1 VYSVFGAGKGGRDL
15 SLIVEL
21 ICVTSGLF
29 SLVLAAQTKPVFVAL
44 STVFESV
51 HRYHSYR

>member
-1 VYSVFGAGKGGRDL
+1 MYSVFGAGKGGRDL